1 MAALVPERII
11 DPLPTKLK
19 VVGYVGFGVGVGRAD
34 VGVGVWGGV
43 GVGVGVPAGLNVAMI
58 VSP

>member
-1 MAALVPERII
+1 MAVLVPERIS

-19 VVGYVGFGVGVGRAD
+19 VVGYVGFGVGVGMES
-34 VGVGVWGGV
+34 VGV
-43 GVGVGVPAGLNVAMI
+43 GVGVGVPAGLNVAIM

>member
-19 VVGYVGFGVGVGRAD
+19 VVGYVGFGVGV
-34 VGVGVWGGV
+34 WGGV